1 LAVSDEG
8 DNRLAASADFS
19 VTVDD
24 VIALDIARALD
35 LGEVHLVRSTG
46 APDVTADKVDGP

>member
-1 LAVSDEG
+1 MSDEG